1 MKKILILVLSICLL
15 VSLTACETR
24 ENKPEPTATAA
35 PTPTPEPSPA
45 VTEALSEKPVEEPA
59 ATEKTGATEAVFT
72 NEYGTSST
80 QCAHT
85 GCTRPIASSGDT
97 NCCTVHSNTCA
108 KCGRYIDED
117 ATWCM
122 KCLTSAASDGQSSS
136 SKSSSSS
143 SSSSSG
149 KESYYCMGKHNT
161 CPNKTYSPWDFYCS
175 SCDPDGDNKEG

>member
-1 MKKILILVLSICLL
+1 MKKTLIVVLTICLL
-15 VSLTACETR
+15 VSLTACETQD
-24 ENKPEPTATAA
+24 NKPEPTATAA

-45 VTEALSEKPVEEPA
+45 E
-59 ATEKTGATEAVFT
+59 TEKTGGAEAVFT

-122 KCLTSAASDGQSSS
+122 KCLTSAASGGKSSS

-161 CPNKTYSPWDFYCS
+161 CTNKTYSPWDFYCS